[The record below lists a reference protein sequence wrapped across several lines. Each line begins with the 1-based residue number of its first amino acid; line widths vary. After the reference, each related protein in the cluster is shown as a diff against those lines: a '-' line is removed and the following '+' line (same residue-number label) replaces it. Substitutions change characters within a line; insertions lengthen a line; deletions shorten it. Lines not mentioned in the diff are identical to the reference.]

1 MEQGRDSH
9 TARPHEAIERDAYAA
24 FDRPAEGIE
33 LSDTDQ
39 ARVDRAVRSV
49 SKNGYAIVTGFL
61 DGERTRRAHED
72 LAPVFDLP
80 DDLVIKGRRLPAGGG
95 ENTIHV
101 CNLFARSRAAD
112 GIAIDPLLLKVIDGV
127 LGPAFQLSV
136 ACAMR
141 PGPGAVNQVLHRDDV
156 MYGVPRPHFPV
167 VANTLIA
174 LDDFTRENGATRVVP
189 GSHRSVEPVD
199 QDAAAVDA
207 EMPAGSLLVWDGAVW
222 HGSGANRT
230 REPVSHLHQPE
241 LQPELAA
248 PAGEPVPRHPPRGDR
263 RPPGAAAAP
272 AGLQPQPVRGRKPH
286 LLPGLLRP
294 TLHVAPASLSAA
306 SMEVSLYT
314 PLYRSRWRSSSRATN
329 GACRSR

>member
-1 MEQGRDSH
+1 MEQGRDSQ
-9 TARPHEAIERDAYAA
+9 TGRRHEEIERDAYAR
-24 FDRPAEGIE
+24 FDRLAEGIV

-49 SKNGYAIVTGFL
+49 RENGYAIVTGLL
-61 DGERTRRAHED
+61 DSARTRRAREE
-72 LAPVFDLP
+72 LAAVFDLP
-80 DDLVIKGRRLPAGGG
+80 DHLVLKGKRLPAGGG

-101 CNLFARSRAAD
+101 CNLFARTRAVD
-112 GIAIDPLLLKVIDGV
+112 GIATDPLLLKVIDGV

-167 VANTLIA
+167 VGNTLIA

-199 QDAAAVDA
+199 QDAGVVDA

-222 HGSGANRT
+222 HGSGENRT
-230 REPVSHLHQPE
+230 RDRFRTSINLNFNLSWLRQQENQYLGIPGEVLARLPE
-241 LQPELAA
+241 LLQ
-248 PAGEPVPRHPPRGDR
+248 RR
-263 RPPGAAAAP
+263 RPR
-272 AGLQPQPVRGRKPH
+272 VR
-286 LLPGLLRP
+286 
-294 TLHVAPASLSAA
+294 A
-306 SMEVSLYT
+306 
-314 PLYRSRWRSSSRATN
+314 
-329 GACRSR
+329 

>member
-1 MEQGRDSH
+1 MEQSGDSR
-9 TARPHEAIERDAYAA
+9 TGRPHEAIERDAYATY
-24 FDRPAEGIE
+24 DRLAEGIE
-33 LSDTDQ
+33 LSDADQ
-39 ARVDRAVRSV
+39 ARAEEAVRSV
-49 SKNGYAIVTGFL
+49 REDGYAIVTGLL
-61 DGERTRRAHED
+61 DGERARRVREE
-72 LAPVFDLP
+72 LAAVFELP
-80 DDLVIKGRRLPAGGG
+80 DDLVLKGKRLPAGGG
-95 ENTIHV
+95 EHTIHV
-101 CNLFARSRAAD
+101 CNLFARTRAAD
-112 GIAIDPLLLKVIDGV
+112 HVATDPLLLKVIEGV

-230 REPVSHLHQPE
+230 ADRYRTSLNLNFNLSWLRQQENQYLGIPREMM
-241 LQPELAA
+241 
-248 PAGEPVPRHPPRGDR
+248 
-263 RPPGAAAAP
+263 
-272 AGLQPQPVRGRKPH
+272 AGLPEMLQR
-286 LLPGLLRP
+286 LLGYNR
-294 TLHVAPASLSAA
+294 SLFGGVNRTS
-306 SMEVSLYT
+306 SLDYFRNHY
-314 PLYRSRWRSSSRATN
+314 P
-329 GACRSR
+329 